1 VLARC
6 LADRATTPTLYA
18 GGDYEP
24 LEPTGDRAHHL
35 IAFLRTNGDEHR
47 LVCVPRLLA
56 GLAEEETPPLGA
68 AFWGDTRLSA
78 PRGRWRDVV
87 SGVEFDAGDDG
98 LAVADLFAALPVAVL
113 RRMG

>member
-1 VLARC
+1 MLARC

-24 LEPTGDRAHHL
+24 LEPTGDRARHL

-56 GLAEEETPPLGA
+56 GLAEEETHPLGA
-68 AFWGDTRLSA
+68 AFWCDTRLGA
-78 PRGRWRDVV
+78 ARGRWRDVV
-87 SGVEFDAGDDG
+87 SGVEFEAGDEG
-98 LAVADLFAALPVAVL
+98 FAVGDLFATLPVAVL